1 MSSRQGSSSSQ
12 ISFTAWLCLGISKP
26 STSSSHLRLPYSWSR
41 LALAKCCWGV
51 TLACII
57 QETQGS
63 SYPVGSTRS
72 CWNTTILPLHNWS
85 SMAGRDW
92 WLLVTAIPCSW
103 LAWVNPSSWPTNSN
117 QGSTIRGG
125 YNQHTQKAH
134 LKYPPWV
141 IGEAVPLDPTTLGH
155 TTKTGSYSSSA

>member
-1 MSSRQGSSSSQ
+1 MHGGPGHN
-12 ISFTAWLCLGISKP
+12 TGGL
-26 STSSSHLRLPYSWSR
+26 
-41 LALAKCCWGV
+41 

-141 IGEAVPLDPTTLGH
+141 IGEAVPLDPTGSSYIRPCSQVRESQQLYLIH
-155 TTKTGSYSSSA
+155 TNKCREVAKIRR